1 MLDCQNIY
9 KTGRKCS
16 KKIPCLPSPR
26 WGFDDSAS
34 FLHNKQAMKKNR
46 KSERFDDFARINCS
60 DLCIVSGVLTD
71 ISREGF
77 KAEFNAPCDV
87 DAEKEYN
94 VQIRLSRINA
104 EPLDL
109 IVRPM
114 WSNFEDGKTSIG
126 FYILHSKDT
135 ARLEKYINMLK
146 DDLNSEED
154 TGRIS
159 YDTES
164 LFI

>member
-1 MLDCQNIY
+1 ML
-9 KTGRKCS
+9 
-16 KKIPCLPSPR
+16 
-26 WGFDDSAS
+26 
-34 FLHNKQAMKKNR
+34 
-46 KSERFDDFARINCS
+46 
-60 DLCIVSGVLTD
+60 
-71 ISREGF
+71 
-77 KAEFNAPCDV
+77 

-154 TGRIS
+154 TGIIS